1 MDLSQAI
8 IAKSDQ
14 LNASDLIGGP
24 QTVTIAEV
32 REGNA
37 DQPVQIHLVEW
48 PGRPFKPSKTVL
60 RILSHAWGLETD
72 DWPQGARMTVFR
84 DAPVKWAGEE
94 VGGIR
99 VSHLS
104 HIPEPFKIA
113 LRESQKKSNLHKIG
127 KLPDV
132 AAQPT
137 SDELAS
143 QAVDGIYAADTE
155 AEVREWGNRAHAR
168 GILDVQVRAETVRSH
183 VASRLAELEQ
193 ARPTEGVTE

>member
-1 MDLSQAI
+1 MNISKAI

-32 REGNA
+32 REGNS

-60 RILSHAWGLETD
+60 RILDYAWGEETD
-72 DWPQGARMTVFR
+72 DWPQGARMTILR
-84 DAPVKWAGEE
+84 DPTVKWGGEE

-104 HIPEPFKIA
+104 HIAEPFKLA
-113 LRESQKKSNLHKIG
+113 LRESQKKSNLH
-127 KLPDV
+127 
-132 AAQPT
+132 T
-137 SDELAS
+137 
-143 QAVDGIYAADTE
+143 IYP
-155 AEVREWGNRAHAR
+155 
-168 GILDVQVRAETVRSH
+168 ILDAPPQQAAPTNPERDNLLTEIKTAAERAGVALGTIAAEWADSH
-183 VASRLAELEQ
+183 DGQQIKDATDLGALELIRDDLNGRAS
-193 ARPTEGVTE
+193 

>member
-1 MDLSQAI
+1 MNISQAI
-8 IAKSDQ
+8 LAKSDQ

-60 RILSHAWGLETD
+60 RILDYAWGEETD

-84 DAPVKWAGEE
+84 DPTAKWAGEE

-104 HIPEPFKIA
+104 HIPEPFKLA
-113 LRESQKKSNLHKIG
+113 LRESQKKSILYTVDR
-127 KLPDV
+127 LPD
-132 AAQPT
+132 APATSGPT
-137 SDELAS
+137 PADLAEQVVS
-143 QAVDGIYAADTE
+143 ALADATTE
-155 AEVREWGNRAHAR
+155 AEVREWGNRAAGR
-168 GILDVQVRAETVRSH
+168 DLLDVEVAGQTVKAH
-183 VASRLAELEQ
+183 VTARLAEIAE
-193 ARPTEGVTE
+193 TGGE